1 MSIIGI
7 TAGKWDPVHKMH
19 IQHFQKARALCD
31 KLVCITHPDDVVALA
46 RKKEGKVPACWL
58 ELEDRVAVLEAIE
71 WIDRVVVS
79 ADGDGGCSKTLRMIA
94 EQYPTSKLRFLKGG
108 DRVPSTMPSAEVEV
122 CRELGIEIIYG
133 VGDKGEG
140 SSKVVERVVA
150 SLLTDQER

>member
-58 ELEDRVAVLEAIE
+58 GLEDRVEVLKAIR
-71 WIDRVVVS
+71 WIDEVVVS
-79 ADGDGGCSKTLRMIA
+79 IDADGGCDETLVQIA
-94 EQYPTSKLRFLKGG
+94 IQHPHDKLLFIRGG

-122 CRELGIEIIYG
+122 CRELGIEIVYG

-150 SLLTDQER
+150 SLLTD